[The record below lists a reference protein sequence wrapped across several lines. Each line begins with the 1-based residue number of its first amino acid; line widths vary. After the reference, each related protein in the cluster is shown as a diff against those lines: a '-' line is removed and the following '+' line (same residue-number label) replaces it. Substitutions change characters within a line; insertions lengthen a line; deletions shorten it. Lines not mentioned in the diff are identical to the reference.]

1 MKPIAIVLAE
11 DHHVVRQGLRA
22 LLDAEPGFTVVGE
35 AANGLEVADL
45 AERVRPDVLVVDFVM
60 PGLTAPDIVRRVS
73 RVSPRT
79 RALVLS
85 MHANPAYVVE
95 AMQSGAAG
103 YVLKGSS
110 AAELVRAIRAVAEG
124 SRHLSPPLSE
134 EMVEAYAQRAVPTG
148 LDLYRT
154 LTQRER
160 EVLHLAAEGQTSAQ
174 IGARLNIS
182 PRTVEV
188 HRANLLRKLR
198 LRGQSDLVRYAVGR
212 GILSIDG

>member
-1 MKPIAIVLAE
+1 MSARERRRVLLVDDHPI
-11 DHHVVRQGLRA
+11 VRRGLRA
-22 LLDAEPGFTVVGE
+22 LLDAEPDFTVVGE
-35 AANGLEVADL
+35 AATGLEVADL
-45 AERVRPDVLVVDFVM
+45 VERLKPDILVVDFVM
-60 PGLTAPDIVRRVS
+60 PGLNAPDIVRRTL

-110 AAELVRAIRAVAEG
+110 AAELVRAIHAVSEG
-124 SRHLSPPLSE
+124 ARHLSPPLSE
-134 EMVEAYAQRAVPTG
+134 EMISAYTQRAVPTG
-148 LDLYRT
+148 LDLYQT

-188 HRANLLRKLR
+188 YRANLMAKTGARSMSELMR
-198 LRGQSDLVRYAVGR
+198 LALAAGL
-212 GILSIDG
+212 

>member
-1 MKPIAIVLAE
+1 MSIRIVLAE

-22 LLDAEPGFTVVGE
+22 LLAAEPDFEVVGE
-35 AANGLEVADL
+35 AASGLEVTPL
-45 AERVRPDVLVVDFVM
+45 VERVKPDVLVVDFVM
-60 PGLTAPDIVRRVS
+60 PGLNAPDIVRRAT
-73 RVSPRT
+73 RLSPRT

-110 AAELVRAIRAVAEG
+110 AAELVRAIRAVAGG

-160 EVLHLAAEGQTSAQ
+160 EVLELVATGLSNYEIGMRLHLAEKTIKHYMTNILQKLQVRNRVEAALLAQ
-174 IGARLNIS
+174 KEMKKS
-182 PRTVEV
+182 
-188 HRANLLRKLR
+188 
-198 LRGQSDLVRYAVGR
+198 
-212 GILSIDG
+212 

>member
-1 MKPIAIVLAE
+1 MKPISIVLAE

-22 LLDAEPGFTVVGE
+22 LLDTEPDFTVVGE
-35 AANGLEVADL
+35 AASGLEVADL
-45 AERVRPDVLVVDFVM
+45 VERLEPDILVVDFVM
-60 PGLTAPDIVRRVS
+60 PGLNAPDIVRRAL
-73 RVSPRT
+73 RVSPKT

-110 AAELVRAIRAVAEG
+110 AAELVRAIRLVAEG
-124 SRHLSPPLSE
+124 ARHLSPPLSE
-134 EMVEAYAQRAVPTG
+134 AMVEAYAQRAIPTG

-174 IGARLNIS
+174 IGGRLNIS

-188 HRANLLRKLR
+188 HRANLMRKLG

-212 GILSIDG
+212 GILTIDG

>member
-1 MKPIAIVLAE
+1 MKAITVVLAE

-22 LLDAEPGFTVVGE
+22 LLAAEPDLEVVGE
-35 AANGLEVADL
+35 AASGLDVSDL
-45 AERVRPDVLVVDFVM
+45 VERLRPDVLVVDFVM
-60 PGLTAPDIVRRVS
+60 PGLNAPDIVRRVG

-79 RALVLS
+79 RTLVLS

-95 AMQSGAAG
+95 AVQSGAAG

-110 AAELVRAIRAVAEG
+110 AAELVRAIRAVAAG
-124 SRHLSPPLSE
+124 ARHLSPPLSE

-212 GILSIDG
+212 GIVTIDG

>member
-1 MKPIAIVLAE
+1 MSISIVLAE

-22 LLDAEPGFTVVGE
+22 LLAAEADFVVVGE
-35 AANGLEVADL
+35 AASGLEVAPL
-45 AERVRPDVLVVDFVM
+45 VERVKPDVLVVDFVM
-60 PGLTAPDIVRRVS
+60 PGLNAPDIVRRAT
-73 RVSPRT
+73 RLSPRT

-95 AMQSGAAG
+95 AIQSGAAG

-110 AAELVRAIRAVAEG
+110 AAELVRAT
-124 SRHLSPPLSE
+124 
-134 EMVEAYAQRAVPTG
+134 YAQRAVPTG

-188 HRANLLRKLR
+188 HRANLMRKLG
-198 LRGQSDLVRYAVGR
+198 LRGQGDLVRYALGR
-212 GILSIDG
+212 GILTVDG

>member
-1 MKPIAIVLAE
+1 MKPISIVLAE

-22 LLDAEPGFTVVGE
+22 LLDAEPDFTVVGE
-35 AANGLEVADL
+35 AATGLEVADL
-45 AERVRPDVLVVDFVM
+45 VERLKPDILVVDFVM
-60 PGLTAPDIVRRVS
+60 PGLNAPDIVRRTL

-85 MHANPAYVVE
+85 LPPTPAYVVE

-110 AAELVRAIRAVAEG
+110 AAELVRAIHAVSEG
-124 SRHLSPPLSE
+124 ARHLSPPLSE
-134 EMVEAYAQRAVPTG
+134 EMISAYTQRAVPTG
-148 LDLYRT
+148 LDLYQT

-188 HRANLLRKLR
+188 HRANLMRKLG

-212 GILSIDG
+212 GILTVDG